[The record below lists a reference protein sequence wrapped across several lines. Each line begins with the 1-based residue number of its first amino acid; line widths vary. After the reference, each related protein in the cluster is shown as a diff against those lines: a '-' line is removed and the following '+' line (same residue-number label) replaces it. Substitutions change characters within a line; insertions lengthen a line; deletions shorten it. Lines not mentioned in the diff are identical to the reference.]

1 MLLHVGRMLGTLGLV
16 AGVLAGPLAG
26 PSLAQAQYPP
36 VATGCRVSVNVVT
49 PGARITVSCGGFR
62 PRTVARIIVRSTPRE
77 IGTAITDGAGALT
90 QAVTIPADIELGAH
104 ELVMSGESAS
114 GGVREVSVP
123 LTVVASRSGVLSG
136 TRTGAGTGGGALSRT
151 GSSHTVPLGA
161 AAVGLVGLGT
171 ASLVI
176 ARRRHSPS

>member
-1 MLLHVGRMLGTLGLV
+1 MLLHVGRMFGTLGLV

-26 PSLAQAQYPP
+26 PSLAQYPP
-36 VATGCRVSVNVVT
+36 AATACRVSANVVP
-49 PGARITVSCGGFR
+49 PGASITVTCGGFR
-62 PRTVARIIVRSTPRE
+62 ARTVVRIILRSTPRE
-77 IGTAITDGAGALT
+77 IGTAITDGAGSLT
-90 QAVTIPADIELGAH
+90 QAVTIPADTELGAH

-123 LTVVASRSGVLSG
+123 LTVVASRSGVDVLES
-136 TRTGAGTGGGALSRT
+136 RTNAGRGGGELSRT